1 MYNLNFDIWKF
12 GHPQCA
18 NSANGALASLVFGD
32 SESGYIKKDDC
43 KGSSFDVGAAV
54 EYQGKQCKV
63 SKAVDARGKL
73 KVNLSATLET
83 SMTEADISGLELG
96 AAGAIIAAA
105 FLPKW

>member
-1 MYNLNFDIWKF
+1 MKSRTSRTTPNPHYNRDK
-12 GHPQCA
+12 
-18 NSANGALASLVFGD
+18 GALASLSFGD

-43 KGSSFDVGAAV
+43 KGSSFGVGAAV
-54 EYQGKQCKV
+54 EYRGKQCKV
-63 SKAVDARGKL
+63 SKAVDRDGELNL
-73 KVNLSATLET
+73 KVKFPAATLET